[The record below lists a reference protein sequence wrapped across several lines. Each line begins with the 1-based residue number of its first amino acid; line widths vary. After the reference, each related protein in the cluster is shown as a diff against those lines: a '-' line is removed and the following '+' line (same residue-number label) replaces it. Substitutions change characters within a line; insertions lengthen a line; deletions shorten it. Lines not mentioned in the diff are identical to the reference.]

1 MQRTFGKYLLDTDR
15 RELWCGAEPV
25 AIEPQVFDLIAYL
38 VEHRDRVVT
47 KDELLQAVWGGRIVS
62 DSALTTRINAAR
74 RAVGDTGET
83 QGLIRTLPR
92 KGVRFVGEVQE
103 HALAPKSVLPP
114 APSAFCERPS
124 IAVLPFQ
131 NMSGDPEH
139 DYFADGMVEEIT
151 TALARIRWLVVIARN
166 SSFTYKGQAID
177 IRQVGRELGVRYLLE
192 GSVRKSGNQVRITAQ
207 LIEAET
213 MAHLWAEHFDGS
225 LEQVFVLQDQVASS
239 VAGVIEPALQAA
251 EAQRA
256 TRQPTKDLG
265 AYDNYLR
272 AHAMMLS
279 PARRFAELEELF
291 EEIFERDRD
300 FGPALALAATF
311 HMNSDIFG
319 WCDDQDANRRN
330 GLHRGRRALA
340 LAADDPAII
349 ANAAFALGY
358 FGEDINSM
366 VALVD
371 RALSLNPSFARGW
384 HASAWLR
391 LWAGQ
396 PDLAIEHFEAS
407 LRLSPRT
414 RVGWSLYGVASA
426 HMACRRFE
434 EAIPKLLVAIQEDA
448 SANGYQL
455 LVACYAHLGML
466 DKARETLSRMRSLQF
481 GMSLPKNR
489 LPALMPELVEA
500 IVLGLRLATEEPT

>member
-1 MQRTFGKYLLDTDR
+1 MQFTFSRYLLDTDR
-15 RELWCGAEPV
+15 RELWCGKEPV

-62 DSALTTRINAAR
+62 ESALTTRINAAR
-74 RAVGDTGET
+74 RAVGDTGDA
-83 QGLIRTLPR
+83 QGLIRTLLR
-92 KGVRFVGEVQE
+92 KGIRFVGEVHE
-103 HALAPKSVLPP
+103 RALAPKSVSPP
-114 APSAFCERPS
+114 APGAFSEKPS
-124 IAVLPFQ
+124 IAVLPFR
-131 NMSGDPEH
+131 NMSGDPEQ

-151 TALARIRWLVVIARN
+151 TALARIRWLFVIARN

-177 IRQVGRELGVRYLLE
+177 IRQVGRQLGVRYLLE
-192 GSVRKSGNQVRITAQ
+192 GSVRKSGDLVRISTQ

-213 MAHLWAEHFDGS
+213 VAHLWADHFDGS

-239 VAGVIEPALQAA
+239 VAGIIEPTLQAA
-251 EAQRA
+251 EAWRA

-265 AYDNYLR
+265 AYDLYLR

-279 PARRFAELEELF
+279 PARRITELEELF
-291 EEIFERDRD
+291 EGIIERDPD

-311 HMNSDIFG
+311 HMNSDLFG
-319 WCDDQDANRRN
+319 WCDNQDANCRK
-330 GLHRGRRALA
+330 GLRRGRRALA
-340 LAADDPAII
+340 VAADDPTTIV
-349 ANAAFALGY
+349 NAAFALGY

-384 HASAWLR
+384 HASGCLR

-396 PDLAIEHFEAS
+396 PDLAIQHLEAS

-414 RVGWSLYGVASA
+414 RVGWSLYGIAGA
-426 HMACRRFE
+426 HIVCRRFE
-434 EAIPKLLVAIQEDA
+434 EAIPKLLVAIQEDESPLA
-448 SANGYQL
+448 YQL
-455 LVACYAHLGML
+455 LGICYAHVGKL
-466 DKARETLSRMRSLQF
+466 DQAREALNRMRSLTHA
-481 GMSLPKNR
+481 MPLPKNR
-489 LPALMPELVEA
+489 VATLMPELREA
-500 IVLGLRLATEEPT
+500 IVSGLRLAEPT